1 MINEVSVII
10 PTWNSMPEFEK
21 CLNSIPKAFPEDIIK
36 EIIVIDKHSTDGTVE
51 IAKKHGCTILY
62 DDISLGSARLKGL
75 HHAKTEWIAFI
86 DSDIELPVGW
96 YLSMMYNMVIIETI
110 FNSIITI
117 NVPNSYHQ
125 ARIGWIYGR
134 TIDDREPIK
143 SEKLWKMQRE
153 LGTNGY
159 RLLKEGDRAYTNNTL
174 CLREPLLNSKIEH
187 LNAWEDYI
195 LTQDMLKAGYNVVEV
210 PVTCTHLR
218 SHTYNKFG
226 IMTEAWGIAGEIK
239 TKGWNIRTILR
250 PLWFLYWGT
259 RCTFHFKELIHF
271 KFNLQIFLS
280 MIKAMFINRKEAFE
294 WKR

>member
-1 MINEVSVII
+1 MITELTIII
-10 PTWNSMPEFEK
+10 PTWNSMPEFER
-21 CLNSIPKAFPEDIIK
+21 CLNSIPKAFPEGTVK
-36 EIIVIDKHSTDGTVE
+36 EIIVVDKHSTDNTVE
-51 IAKKHGCTILY
+51 CAKKHGCTILY

-75 HHAKTEWIAFI
+75 HHAKTDWIAFI
-86 DSDIELPVGW
+86 DSDIELPEGW
-96 YLSMMYNMVIIETI
+96 FENMHLLYL
-110 FNSIITI
+110 FHNSLPPS
-117 NVPNSYHQ
+117 NK
-125 ARIGWIYGR
+125 IGWIYGR

-187 LNAWEDYI
+187 LNAWEDYV
-195 LTQDMLKAGYNVVEV
+195 LTQDMLKAGYNIVEV

-239 TKGWNIRTILR
+239 AKGWNIRTILR
-250 PLWFLYWGT
+250 PFWFLYWGT
-259 RCTFHFKELIHF
+259 RCTLHFKELIHF
-271 KFNLQIFLS
+271 KFNLNIFIS